1 MNTFSL
7 QTRLYSG
14 QGSLAVL
21 KRFTNKHIWII
32 CDGFLARSPLLDTL
46 RNALPADNRISV
58 FSEIT
63 PDPTIH
69 TVVQGIAQMQA
80 LQPQVVI
87 GFGGGSAMDAAKAIV
102 WFSQQSGINIETCVA
117 IPTTSGTGSEVTS
130 ACVISDPDKGI
141 KYPLFNNAL
150 YPDMAILDPELVV
163 SVPPQI
169 TANTGMDVLTHAL
182 EAWVSPRASDFTDA
196 LAEKAAKL
204 VFQYLPTAVEKGD
217 CVATRGKMHNASTLA
232 GMAFSQAGLGL
243 NHAIAHQLGGQ
254 FHLPHG
260 LANALLLTTVIR
272 FNAGVPRAAKRYA
285 RLAKACGF
293 CPAEAND
300 IAAIN
305 ALIQQIELL
314 KQRCALPSL
323 AVALKEG
330 RSNFSA
336 RIPAMVQAAL
346 ADVTLRTNPR
356 PASADEIREHVRAA
370 GVVGAGGA
378 GFPAH
383 VKLQAQVEIFLVNA
397 AECEPMLKVD
407 QQLMWQQAAR
417 LVRGVQYAMTAT
429 GAREGVIALKEKYRR
444 AIDALTPLLPAGI
457 RLHILP
463 DVYPAGDEVLTIWM
477 ATGRRVAPAALPASV
492 GVAVNN
498 VQTVLN
504 IARAVEQQFPV
515 TRRTLTVNG
524 AVARPLT
531 VTVPIGMSLREVLAL
546 AGGATVDDPG
556 FINGGP
562 MMGGLITSLDNPV
575 TKTTGGLLVLPK
587 SHPLIQ
593 RRMQDE
599 RTVLSVAR
607 TVCEQCRL
615 CTDLCPRH
623 LIGHELSPH
632 LLVRAVNF
640 HQAATPQLL
649 LSALTCSECNVCES
663 VACPVGIS
671 PMRINRMLKRELR
684 AQNQRYE
691 GPLNPSDEMAKYRLV
706 PVKRLIAKLGLSPW
720 YQEAPL
726 VEEEPSVEK
735 VTLQL
740 RQHIGASA
748 VPTVA
753 VGERVTRGQCVADV
767 PPGAL
772 GAPVHAS
779 IDGIVSAISEQA
791 ITVVRG

>member
-1 MNTFSL
+1 MKTFSL

-14 QGSLAVL
+14 QGSLAAL

-32 CDGFLARSPLLDTL
+32 CDGFLARSPLLETL

-102 WFSQQSGINIETCVA
+102 WFSQQSGISIETCVA

-182 EAWVSPRASDFTDA
+182 EAWVSPHASDFTDA

-260 LANALLLTTVIR
+260 LANALLLTAVIR
-272 FNAGVPRAAKRYA
+272 FNAGHPRAGKRYA

-293 CPAEAND
+293 CPADASD
-300 IAAIN
+300 STAIN
-305 ALIQQIELL
+305 ALIQQIERL

-330 RSNFSA
+330 RAEYSA

-356 PASADEIREHVRAA
+356 PASAGEIQE
-370 GVVGAGGA
+370 
-378 GFPAH
+378 
-383 VKLQAQVEIFLVNA
+383 
-397 AECEPMLKVD
+397 
-407 QQLMWQQAAR
+407 
-417 LVRGVQYAMTAT
+417 
-429 GAREGVIALKEKYRR
+429 
-444 AIDALTPLLPAGI
+444 LL
-457 RLHILP
+457 
-463 DVYPAGDEVLTIWM
+463 E
-477 ATGRRVAPAALPASV
+477 
-492 GVAVNN
+492 
-498 VQTVLN
+498 
-504 IARAVEQQFPV
+504 E
-515 TRRTLTVNG
+515 
-524 AVARPLT
+524 
-531 VTVPIGMSLREVLAL
+531 
-546 AGGATVDDPG
+546 
-556 FINGGP
+556 
-562 MMGGLITSLDNPV
+562 
-575 TKTTGGLLVLPK
+575 LL
-587 SHPLIQ
+587 
-593 RRMQDE
+593 
-599 RTVLSVAR
+599 
-607 TVCEQCRL
+607 
-615 CTDLCPRH
+615 
-623 LIGHELSPH
+623 
-632 LLVRAVNF
+632 
-640 HQAATPQLL
+640 
-649 LSALTCSECNVCES
+649 
-663 VACPVGIS
+663 
-671 PMRINRMLKRELR
+671 
-684 AQNQRYE
+684 
-691 GPLNPSDEMAKYRLV
+691 
-706 PVKRLIAKLGLSPW
+706 
-720 YQEAPL
+720 
-726 VEEEPSVEK
+726 
-735 VTLQL
+735 
-740 RQHIGASA
+740 
-748 VPTVA
+748 
-753 VGERVTRGQCVADV
+753 
-767 PPGAL
+767 
-772 GAPVHAS
+772 
-779 IDGIVSAISEQA
+779 
-791 ITVVRG
+791 

>member
-546 AGGATVDDPG
+546 AGGATVDAPG

-748 VPTVA
+748 VPIVA